1 VNWHDYIRGFEDGQ
15 QDKNSESSTGTLLL
29 LFILTRTIISFVL
42 TISYAVLK
50 GLVALV
56 RLVFLLIKAKVR

>member
-29 LFILTRTIISFVL
+29 LFILTRTIISLVL

-50 GLVALV
+50 GLFALV